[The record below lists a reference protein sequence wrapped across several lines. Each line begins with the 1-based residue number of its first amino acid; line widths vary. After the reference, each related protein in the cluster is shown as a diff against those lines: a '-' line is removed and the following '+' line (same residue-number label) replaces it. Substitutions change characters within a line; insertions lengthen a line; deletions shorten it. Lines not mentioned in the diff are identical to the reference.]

1 MAAELA
7 GTISVPSKE
16 SVMLRRTFLA
26 LALVALCAPAYSAE
40 LEIGAKAPEFK
51 ALPGVDG
58 KEYSLGEMKDAKVV
72 VVCFTCNN
80 CPVAVAY
87 EDRFVEFSKK
97 YGNKGVK
104 FVAINA
110 NRRTEDLAAMK
121 TRAEEK
127 GFNFP
132 YTFDKSGKLATEYG
146 ARVTPHIFVLDQNR
160 NVAYV
165 GAFDDDQKNPSKQY
179 VADAVDALLAGKKV
193 ETTKTKALGCMIA
206 N

>member
-1 MAAELA
+1 M
-7 GTISVPSKE
+7 
-16 SVMLRRTFLA
+16 MLRRVFLA
-26 LALVALCAPAYSAE
+26 LSVVLLGVPAYAAE

-51 ALPGVDG
+51 NLPGVDG
-58 KEYSLGEMKDAKVV
+58 KTYSLADMKDAKVV
-72 VVCFTCNN
+72 VVCFTCNI

-97 YGNKGVK
+97 YADKGVK

-110 NRRTEDLAAMK
+110 NRKSEDLAAMK

-132 YTFDKSGKLATEYG
+132 YVFDESGKLATEYG

-160 NVAYV
+160 QVAYV
-165 GAFDDDQKNPSKQY
+165 GSFDDNQNKPSKHY

-193 ETTKTKALGCMIA
+193 EFTKSRAFGCGIQ

>member
-1 MAAELA
+1 
-7 GTISVPSKE
+7 
-16 SVMLRRTFLA
+16 MLRRTFGLLA
-26 LALVALCAPAYSAE
+26 VLALCAPAYAGDA
-40 LEIGAKAPEFK
+40 EIGAKAPDFK
-51 ALPGVDG
+51 GLPGVDG
-58 KEYSLGEMKDAKVV
+58 KEYSLGDMKDSKVV
-72 VVCFTCNN
+72 VVCFTCNI

-97 YGNKGVK
+97 YAGKGVK

-132 YTFDKSGKLATEYG
+132 YVFDKSGKLATEYG
-146 ARVTPHIFVLDQNR
+146 ARVTPHIFVLDENR
-160 NVAYV
+160 NVAFV
-165 GAFDDDQKNPSKQY
+165 GSFDDNQMKPSKSY

-193 ETTKTKALGCMIA
+193 ETTKSKAFGCGIA

>member
-1 MAAELA
+1 
-7 GTISVPSKE
+7 
-16 SVMLRRTFLA
+16 MLRRTFLA
-26 LALVALCAPAYSAE
+26 LSLVALCAPAYSAE
-40 LEIGAKAPEFK
+40 LEIGAHAPEFK

-58 KEYSLGEMKDAKVV
+58 KEYSLGDMKDTKVV
-72 VVCFTCNN
+72 VVCFTCNR

-97 YGNKGVK
+97 YAGKGVK

-110 NRRTEDLAAMK
+110 NRRTEDLDVMK

-132 YTFDKSGKLATEYG
+132 YVYDKSGKLATEYG
-146 ARVTPHIFVLDQNR
+146 AKVTPHIYVLDQNR
-160 NVAYV
+160 HVAYV
-165 GAFDDDQKNPSKQY
+165 GAFDDNQNKPTKHY

-193 ETTKTKALGCMIA
+193 ETTQTKAFGCGIA

>member
-1 MAAELA
+1 M
-7 GTISVPSKE
+7 V
-16 SVMLRRTFLA
+16 RRMFLA
-26 LALVALCAPAYSAE
+26 LSIVALAAPAFAAE
-40 LEIGAKAPEFK
+40 LEIGAHAPEFK

-58 KEYSLGEMKDAKVV
+58 KEISLSDLKDQKVV
-72 VVCFTCNN
+72 VVCFTCNR

-87 EDRFVEFSKK
+87 EDRFVEFQKK
-97 YGNKGVK
+97 YASKGVK

-110 NRRTEDLAAMK
+110 NRRTEDIAVMK

-132 YTFDKSGKLATEYG
+132 YVFDASGKLATEYG
-146 ARVTPHIFVLDQNR
+146 ARVTPHIFVLDQSR
-160 NVAYV
+160 RVAYV
-165 GAFDDDQKNPSKQY
+165 GAFDDDQEKPSKHF

-193 ETTKTKALGCMIA
+193 ETTKSKAFGCGIA

>member
-1 MAAELA
+1 M
-7 GTISVPSKE
+7 V
-16 SVMLRRTFLA
+16 RRTFFA
-26 LALVALCAPAYSAE
+26 FALVALCVPAYSAE
-40 LEIGAKAPEFK
+40 LEIGTHAAEFK

-58 KEYSLGEMKDAKVV
+58 KEYSLPDMKDAKAV
-72 VVCFTCNN
+72 VVCFTCNR

-97 YGNKGVK
+97 YSSKGVK

-110 NRRTEDLAAMK
+110 NRKTEDIAAMK

-132 YTFDKSGKLATEYG
+132 YVFDKSGKLATEYG

-165 GAFDDDQKNPSKQY
+165 GAFDDDMEKPTTNY
-179 VADAVDALLAGKKV
+179 VEDAVNAVLAGKKV
-193 ETTKTKALGCMIA
+193 SDGVLAHPTL
-206 N
+206 

>member
-1 MAAELA
+1 
-7 GTISVPSKE
+7 
-16 SVMLRRTFLA
+16 
-26 LALVALCAPAYSAE
+26 
-40 LEIGAKAPEFK
+40 
-51 ALPGVDG
+51 
-58 KEYSLGEMKDAKVV
+58 
-72 VVCFTCNN
+72 
-80 CPVAVAY
+80 
-87 EDRFVEFSKK
+87 
-97 YGNKGVK
+97 VK

-132 YTFDKSGKLATEYG
+132 YVFDKSGKLATEYG

-165 GAFDDDQKNPSKQY
+165 GAFDDDQSKPTHKF
-179 VADAVDALLAGKKV
+179 VADAVDSLLTGKKV
-193 ETTKTKALGCMIA
+193 ETTKSKAFGCGIA

>member
-1 MAAELA
+1 M
-7 GTISVPSKE
+7 V
-16 SVMLRRTFLA
+16 RRVFLA
-26 LALVALCAPAYSAE
+26 LSVLALCAPAFSAE
-40 LEIGAKAPEFK
+40 LEIGASAPEFK

-58 KEYSLGEMKDAKVV
+58 KEYSLAEMKDAKVV
-72 VVCFTCNN
+72 VVCFTCNS

-97 YGNKGVK
+97 YAGKGVK

-110 NRRTEDLAAMK
+110 NRQTEDLAKMK

-132 YTFDKSGKLATEYG
+132 YVFDKSGQLATQYG

-160 NVAYV
+160 KVAYV
-165 GAFDDDQKNPSKQY
+165 GAFDSDAQSPKDGY

-193 ETTKTKALGCMIA
+193 ETAHTKALGCAIR

>member
-1 MAAELA
+1 MNM
-7 GTISVPSKE
+7 V
-16 SVMLRRTFLA
+16 RRTFLA
-26 LALVALCAPAYSAE
+26 LAVLALVAPAYSAE
-40 LEIGAKAPEFK
+40 LEIGAHAPDFK

-58 KEYSLGEMKDAKVV
+58 KHYSLGDMKDAKIV
-72 VVCFTCNN
+72 VVCFTCNG

-87 EDRFVEFSKK
+87 EDRFIEFSKK
-97 YGNKGVK
+97 YAGKGVK

-110 NRRTEDLAAMK
+110 NRRTEDIGAMK

-132 YTFDKSGKLATEYG
+132 YVFDKSGKLATEYG

-160 NVAYV
+160 SAAYV
-165 GAFDDDQKNPSKQY
+165 GAFDDDMEKPTKHY
-179 VADAVDALLAGKKV
+179 VEDAVDALLNGKTV
-193 ETTKTKALGCMIA
+193 STTHTKAVGCGIA

>member
-1 MAAELA
+1 
-7 GTISVPSKE
+7 
-16 SVMLRRTFLA
+16 MLRRTFLA
-26 LALVALCAPAYSAE
+26 LSLVALCAPAYSAE

-51 ALPGVDG
+51 NLPGVDG

-72 VVCFTCNN
+72 VVCFTCNI

-87 EDRFVEFSKK
+87 EDRFVEFTKE

-110 NRRTEDLAAMK
+110 NKRTEDLPAMK

-132 YTFDKSGKLATEYG
+132 YVFDKSGKLATEYG

-165 GAFDDDQKNPSKQY
+165 GAFDDKQNGPTKHY

-193 ETTKTKALGCMIA
+193 QTTHSKAFGCGIA

>member
-1 MAAELA
+1 M
-7 GTISVPSKE
+7 V
-16 SVMLRRTFLA
+16 RRTFLA
-26 LALVALCAPAYSAE
+26 LAMLALIAPAYSAE
-40 LEIGAKAPEFK
+40 LEIGAHAPDFK

-58 KEYSLGEMKDAKVV
+58 KQYSLDEMKDAKIV
-72 VVCFTCNN
+72 VVCFTCNR

-97 YGNKGVK
+97 YAGKGVK

-110 NRRTEDLAAMK
+110 NRRTEDIGAMK

-132 YTFDKSGKLATEYG
+132 YVFDKSGKSASEYG
-146 ARVTPHIFVLDQNR
+146 ARVTPRIFVLDQNR
-160 NVAYV
+160 NAAYV
-165 GAFDDDQKNPSKQY
+165 GAFDDDMEKPTKHY
-179 VADAVDALLAGKKV
+179 VEDAVDALLNGKTV
-193 ETTKTKALGCMIA
+193 STTHTKAVGCGIA

>member
-1 MAAELA
+1 
-7 GTISVPSKE
+7 
-16 SVMLRRTFLA
+16 MLRRTFLA
-26 LALVALCAPAYSAE
+26 LSLVALCSAVYSAE
-40 LEIGAKAPEFK
+40 LEIGAHAPEFK
-51 ALPGVDG
+51 SLPGVDG

-80 CPVAVAY
+80 CPVSVAY
-87 EDRFVEFSKK
+87 EDRFVEFSKQ

-110 NRRTEDLAAMK
+110 NRRSEDIAAMK

-132 YTFDKSGKLATEYG
+132 YVFDKTGKLATEYG
-146 ARVTPHIFVLDQNR
+146 ARVTPHVFVLDQSR

-165 GAFDDDQKNPSKQY
+165 GAFDDDQNKPSKKY

-193 ETTKTKALGCMIA
+193 EQTKSKAFGCGIA

>member
-1 MAAELA
+1 
-7 GTISVPSKE
+7 
-16 SVMLRRTFLA
+16 MLRRTLLGLA
-26 LALVALCAPAYSAE
+26 VALVCASAYSAE
-40 LEIGAKAPEFK
+40 LEIGAHAPEFK

-58 KEYSLGEMKDAKVV
+58 KEISLDGLKDQKVV
-72 VVCFTCNN
+72 VVCFTCNR

-97 YGNKGVK
+97 YASKGVK

-110 NRRTEDLAAMK
+110 NKRTEDLAVMK

-132 YTFDKSGKLATEYG
+132 YVFDQTGKLATEYG

-165 GAFDDDQKNPSKQY
+165 GAFDDDQNKPTKNY

-193 ETTKTKALGCMIA
+193 ETTKSKAFGCGIA

>member
-1 MAAELA
+1 M
-7 GTISVPSKE
+7 V
-16 SVMLRRTFLA
+16 RRTFLA

-40 LEIGAKAPEFK
+40 LEIGAHAPQFK
-51 ALPGVDG
+51 SLPGVDG

-87 EDRFVEFSKK
+87 EDRFIDFSKQ
-97 YGNKGVK
+97 YAGKGVK

-110 NRRTEDLAAMK
+110 NRRTEDISAMK

-132 YTFDKSGKLATEYG
+132 YVFDKSGKLATEYG

-165 GAFDDDQKNPSKQY
+165 GAFDDDQDKPTHKF
-179 VADAVDALLAGKKV
+179 VAEAVDSLLAGKKV
-193 ETTKTKALGCMIA
+193 E
-206 N
+206 